1 LIIFDIDGTLCDTK
15 LVDEECFVR
24 SCEAVFGTL
33 PDGLGWQRSPHVTD
47 SAIVDW
53 WCRETQR
60 RAPNEREVNQALDQF
75 LSYLRDS
82 LAAAPHRF
90 QAIAG
95 ARELIEAIRQRGW
108 PVAIATGGWLS
119 SAQMKLAAAGLPSE
133 LLLASANDS
142 QDRVSIFRLAAER
155 LGAQAHERVVL
166 VGDGTWDVTVAGV
179 LGWRFV
185 GIATGGQASRLR
197 ELGAQHVIP
206 NFSPRNEVLSLL
218 AAA

>member
-1 LIIFDIDGTLCDTK
+1 MIIFDIDGTLCDTK

-33 PDGLGWQRSPHVTD
+33 PDGLGWQCSPHVTD

-53 WCRETQR
+53 WCRETQS
-60 RAPNEREVNQALDQF
+60 RAPNDHEVKQALDQF
-75 LSYLRDS
+75 LSHLRDC
-82 LAAAPHRF
+82 LAAAPDRF
-90 QAIAG
+90 QAMSG
-95 ARELIEAIRQRGW
+95 ARELIQAIRERGW
-108 PVAIATGGWLS
+108 PVGIATGGWLS
-119 SAQMKLAAAGLPSE
+119 SAQMKLTAAGLPLE

-155 LGAQAHERVVL
+155 LGAQAHQRVVL

-179 LGWRFV
+179 LGWGFV
-185 GIATGGQASRLR
+185 GIATGGQASRLKAV
-197 ELGAQHVIP
+197 GAQYIIP
-206 NFSPRNEVLSLL
+206 NFSARNEVLSLL